1 MGAKTTREIAE
12 FVCKTAY
19 KNLSSEVIDYSKIL
33 ALSHLGMNIAGSTMD
48 CGRNVTQYVRGKGGH
63 PEVGIFGAGFRT
75 CVDYAA
81 LANGNS
87 AHTTE
92 LEDDSFPETMYSCG
106 HWPTVFAMGEKLKL
120 SGRDIIEAL
129 VIGYEVA
136 AKLGLAFLAALQKGK
151 AGWASL
157 SAIGNA
163 ASAAKMLRL
172 NVEQTT
178 SALSIA
184 ASQATGLKRQTGT
197 GAHLV
202 EAGFAG
208 RNGICAAELAALG
221 YTGSPTIL
229 EGKDG
234 FGDMWSDC
242 PEFDLPLG
250 EGYRLMQVA
259 IKKYSCCFG
268 THRNIDALF
277 DLIAERNIAWDDVA
291 NIEHGINNTAT
302 HTFLNRDQPET
313 GDEARFSF
321 AHCSVACFF
330 DKKVFLPSFTN
341 EKARDPRWRE
351 ARKKVKVTVHPDL
364 PLGTYDDYDSPMTVT
379 MKDGKIYKRLCHRAT
394 GGPDNQRFG
403 ADDVMKK
410 YLDCMDF
417 AGTFSRARVAQIAE
431 MTLGLDKVEDVSA
444 LATVLTFPDQ
454 A

>member
-12 FVCKTAY
+12 FVCKTGY
-19 KNLSSEVIDYSKIL
+19 KDLPSEVVNYSKIL
-33 ALSHLGMNIAGSTMD
+33 ALSHLGVNIAGSAMD
-48 CGRNVTQYVRGKGGH
+48 FGRKVTLYVKGKGGH
-63 PEVGIFGAGFRT
+63 PEVGVFGAGFRT

-87 AHTTE
+87 AHATE
-92 LEDDSFPETMYSCG
+92 LEDDSFPEAMYSCG

-120 SGRDIIEAL
+120 SGRDVIEAL

-136 AKLGLAFLAALQKGK
+136 AKLGLAFLTAVGKGRASYAA
-151 AGWASL
+151 L

-163 ASAAKMLRL
+163 AAAAKMLRL
-172 NVEQTT
+172 NVKQTT

-184 ASQATGLKRQTGT
+184 ASQATGLRRQGGT

-202 EAGFAG
+202 EAGFTG

-250 EGYRLMQVA
+250 DGYRLMRVG
-259 IKKYSCCFG
+259 IKKYSSCYG
-268 THRNIDALF
+268 TQRNIDGVL
-277 DLIAERNIAWDDVA
+277 DLIAEHNIAWDDVA
-291 NIEHGINNTAT
+291 SIEHGINYTAS
-302 HTFLNRDQPET
+302 HSLKYDQPET
-313 GDEARFSF
+313 AEETRFSF

-330 DKKVFLPSFTN
+330 DKKVFLPSFTTD
-341 EKARDPRWRE
+341 KARNPRWRE
-351 ARKKVKVTVHPDL
+351 ARKKVKVTVHPEWPD
-364 PLGTYDDYDSPMTVT
+364 GYFDCFDSPVT
-379 MKDGKIYKRLCHRAT
+379 ITTKDGKSYTKLCHSAR
-394 GGPDNQRFG
+394 GDPDQRFG
-403 ADDVMKK
+403 TDDVMKK

-417 AGTFSRARVAQIAE
+417 AGTFSHARVTQIAE

-444 LATVLTFPDQ
+444 LTTFLTFPDQ
-454 A
+454 V